1 MRPCIGYRLGVRYLL
16 YIDRIMLCLP
26 MSALSLS
33 LSLSLSLFRVRYLL
47 YRDRI
52 MLCLPLRKGVL
63 LLLARPSK
71 A

>member
-1 MRPCIGYRLGVRYLL
+1 MNGLKIGYRLGEHYLL

-26 MSALSLS
+26 
-33 LSLSLSLFRVRYLL
+33 
-47 YRDRI
+47 
-52 MLCLPLRKGVL
+52 LRKRVL

>member
-16 YIDRIMLCLP
+16 YLDRIMLCLP
-26 MSALSLS
+26 MSALS